1 MFEVDDETFD
11 AIVDMAIDSIP
22 EEFLDDIENLGFVV
36 EQEPGPRHLER
47 LDEGTVVGGRI
58 LLGLYSGIPLTDRGY
73 WYGHGNMP
81 DMITIFKG
89 PHERMAR
96 SYEDLIE
103 SVRRTVVHEVGHYF
117 GMDEEQLREMGY
129 A

>member
-22 EEFLDDIENLGFVV
+22 EEFLDDIENLEFVI
-36 EQEPGPRHLER
+36 EKEPGPQHMQR

-58 LLGLYSGIPLTDRGY
+58 LLGLYSGVPLTDRGY

-81 DMITIFKG
+81 DVITIFQG

-96 SYEDLIE
+96 SYEGLIE

-117 GMDEEQLREMGY
+117 GMDEDQLREMGY